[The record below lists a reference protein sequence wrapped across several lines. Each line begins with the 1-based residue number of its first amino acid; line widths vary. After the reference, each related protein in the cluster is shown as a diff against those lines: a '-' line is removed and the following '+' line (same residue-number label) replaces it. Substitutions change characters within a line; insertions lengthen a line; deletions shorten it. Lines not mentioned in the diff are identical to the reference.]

1 MSEFAK
7 NPKLWYGIMLMGVG
21 IAMNAITSL
30 AIGTVLLG
38 LGALFFISGMN
49 QMKKNK
55 KEEDAK

>member
-7 NPKLWYGIMLMGVG
+7 YPKLWYGIMLMGMG
-21 IAMNAITSL
+21 IAMNATTSL

-38 LGALFFISGMN
+38 IGALFFISGMN

-55 KEEDAK
+55 KE